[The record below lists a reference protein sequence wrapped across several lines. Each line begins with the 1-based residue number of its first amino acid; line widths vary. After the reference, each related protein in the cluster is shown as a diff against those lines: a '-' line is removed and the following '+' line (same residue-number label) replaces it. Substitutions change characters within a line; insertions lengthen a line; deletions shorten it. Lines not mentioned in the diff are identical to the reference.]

1 MGGEEL
7 ELARAMK
14 LPVVWRRPGIRLEP
28 TGLIGAWRAA
38 GRKALHVVGGR
49 GITLDNRHATT
60 MANGLA
66 NLLGHLGISANLDS
80 PMTVIGDVTHSDVET
95 HRASCGGFFVAEVR
109 VGDRV
114 EPGHLLGYIQSPVG
128 GERLDEV
135 RSSVTGVVMTI
146 RAYPMI
152 HAQELLVRVAGTK

>member
-1 MGGEEL
+1 M
-7 ELARAMK
+7 
-14 LPVVWRRPGIRLEP
+14 
-28 TGLIGAWRAA
+28 
-38 GRKALHVVGGR
+38 
-49 GITLDNRHATT
+49 
-60 MANGLA
+60 
-66 NLLGHLGISANLDS
+66 
-80 PMTVIGDVTHSDVET
+80 
-95 HRASCGGFFVAEVR
+95 AEVR

-152 HAQELLVRVAGTK
+152 HSQELLVRVAGTK